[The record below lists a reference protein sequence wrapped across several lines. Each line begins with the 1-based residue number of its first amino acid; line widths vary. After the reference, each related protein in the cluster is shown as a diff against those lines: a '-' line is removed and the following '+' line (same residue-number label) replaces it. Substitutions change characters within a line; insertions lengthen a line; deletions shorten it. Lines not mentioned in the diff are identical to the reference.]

1 MKPRRKRDAVAAA
14 HDAEEAEEKT
24 PNPYYL
30 PEGIAQTAIFRD
42 LCGGV

>member
-1 MKPRRKRDAVAAA
+1 MKPRRKRDAVAVA
-14 HDAEEAEEKT
+14 HDAGEAGEKL

-30 PEGIAQTAIFRD
+30 PEGIAQIGIFCD